1 MSEKPTHKP
10 TNPRPVEFD
19 VKGRGHSGEGFHGRG
34 REGRHK
40 NLESE
45 PHASVEE
52 WLRDSE
58 SKTVC
63 TEPLEGSP
71 SDFPELRQEYE
82 EYAETLPSVHPEA
95 LSREGREIEEGEN
108 FRHKGRDDTDAP
120 KFRGQKALV
129 RKIHRKKVSANVK
142 EKAMQKLEEMK
153 RDHSRRSI
161 E

>member
-1 MSEKPTHKP
+1 MSESREDGKAP
-10 TNPRPVEFD
+10 
-19 VKGRGHSGEGFHGRG
+19 GHRGEGFHGRG

-58 SKTVC
+58 SKMVC

-95 LSREGREIEEGEN
+95 LSREGREIVEGEN
-108 FRHKGRDDTDAP
+108 FRHKGRDDPDAP
-120 KFRGQKALV
+120 KFHKETKTF
-129 RKIHRKKVSANVK
+129 RKSQCKKNSCRRKVEGKGNTEGYERTSP
-142 EKAMQKLEEMK
+142 L
-153 RDHSRRSI
+153 I
-161 E
+161 